1 LQAVAQADTVLGDS
15 PLLADLYGGEDR
27 PASSVSTVEQFQ
39 QALLAKD
46 LSAQRD
52 YLIETL
58 SQIVANVLHL
68 PPGKLNPALPL
79 AQLGL
84 DSLIALH
91 LKNHVYKATGFE
103 FSVVGAL
110 NGGSVTSIAEE
121 LMTEWRLCALR
132 AGDDNE
138 AAANA
143 EPHEEIEL

>member
-1 LQAVAQADTVLGDS
+1 MAQADTVLGES
-15 PLLADLYGGEDR
+15 PLLVDLYGGEDR

-39 QALLAKD
+39 QALLGKD

-103 FSVVGAL
+103 FSVVGAH
-110 NGGSVTSIAEE
+110 NGGSVASTAEE
-121 LMTEWRLCALR
+121 LLTQWRLCALR
-132 AGDDNE
+132 SGDDDE